1 MTAKKMVFEADARL
15 AIAEGVR
22 KLAQAVKITL
32 GPKGQN
38 VVCERSFGAPTV
50 TKDGA
55 TVAKEIDLEDT
66 FENLGAQMVK
76 EVASRT
82 SDAAGDG
89 TTTATVLAE
98 AIFTEGLKNVVAGAD
113 PSSLR
118 RGIEQ
123 AVVAVVARLCA
134 ESTEVSGRREIE
146 HVATIAA
153 NNDPAIG
160 ATIADAVERVGKDG
174 VVTVEEGSSLDT
186 SVEFVDGM
194 QFDRGYI
201 SPYFVTDPE
210 SMTCEL
216 EEALVLI
223 HEGKLSSLKDLVP
236 LLEQVVREARPLLIV
251 AEDIEA
257 EALAT
262 LVVNR
267 LRGTFRVAGVKAPA
281 YGERRKAMLEDVA
294 VVTGG
299 RAIMKDLGVEL
310 ASVTLA
316 DLGQVKKVILDK
328 DTTTLIEGAGAV
340 EAIQGRIARIRTE
353 IETSTSAYD
362 AEKLQERLA
371 KLAGG
376 VAKVSVG
383 AATEVEMKEKKA
395 RVEDALHATRAAT
408 EEGVLPGGGVAL
420 LRSRSAIDGLD
431 LSGDEA
437 TGADIVRRALDR
449 PIRHIV
455 KNAGGDPSLVVRRVL
470 ENEGFAFGYNAL
482 TGVTEDL
489 LESGVID
496 PTKVTR
502 TALENAASVAALL
515 LTTEAMIAAIPEEGD
530 DHGHDHHH
538 GHDHF

>member
-216 EEALVLI
+216 EDALVLI